1 MEVAGNLIQ
10 KIIDKMIKNK
20 KTTGILAILV
30 IILISSGI
38 LYLKSGFKELK
49 KNDTESV
56 FVEDDINNDKS
67 DQDLIN
73 NSSKSQGK
81 KSSEQNTK
89 TEDVSLKDKF
99 IVVEIKGEVKKPDV
113 YTLNE
118 DSIVKDLIDK
128 AGGITENADLSNI
141 NRAKKLQNHEEVYI
155 ANINETTPNSPNA
168 NIAVNSNKTQASSSE
183 MININSATIE
193 ELKKL
198 NGVGD
203 GKAKS
208 IIEYR
213 EQNGGFK
220 SIEDLKNVK
229 GFGGKMFEK
238 IKDQIEV

>member
-67 DQDLIN
+67 DQNLIN

-128 AGGITENADLSNI
+128 AGGITENADLSKI

-155 ANINETTPNSPNA
+155 ANVNETTPNSPNT

-193 ELKKL
+193 DLKKL

-203 GKAKS
+203 AKAKS

-220 SIEDLKNVK
+220 SIEDLKSVK